1 MQNAMEVT
9 VAGGRH
15 MNRSMRISQV
25 KSIGGDDCQ
34 GELQGVLAQ

>member
-1 MQNAMEVT
+1 MWNAMEVT

-25 KSIGGDDCQ
+25 KSSGGDDCK
-34 GELQGVLAQ
+34 GELQGALAR